1 MQVVYAKNIS
11 RQQLINA
18 DSIIIRNKAS
28 LMDTGIVEKIMNLSN
43 KDCLGLTR
51 LLNKINKQGIKDIN
65 AREFSFQVEDMDTS
79 INLNSLSS
87 GEKVF
92 VLAFIAY
99 KYNMSLLIWVSY
111 LSMGRDDLKL
121 FIELFDKVVQIQFIL
136 IGDFTE
142 AFWRCKYVEFISV
155 KVCKW

>member
-28 LMDTGIVEKIMNLSN
+28 LMDAGIVEKIMNLSD
-43 KDCLGLTR
+43 KDCLELTR

-142 AFWRCKYVEFISV
+142 AFLEV
-155 KVCKW
+155 